1 MAYQYENVK
10 LEKGMYGQNGRS
22 FLKVLESLDPSE
34 NYKGTALEGL
44 DAFQRQLKRFDIHV
58 KGAGSDMVEKF
69 FHTSES
75 SVLFPEFV
83 SRVVRQGMESDIL
96 PDITATV
103 TNFDGMD
110 YRSIASVP
118 TDDDKELKRVEEG
131 AGIPTTSIRT
141 QENLVKLHKRGRMLV
156 ASYEDPLPATGS
168 LLCDAA
174 PDRRVHRAHAL
185 KGRHR
190 RFDERR
196 RQQQCGNKLY
206 HRR

>member
-10 LEKGMYGQNGRS
+10 LEKGMYGQSGKS

-118 TDDDKELKRVEEG
+118 TDDARSSS
-131 AGIPTTSIRT
+131 AWR
-141 QENLVKLHKRGRMLV
+141 RAR
-156 ASYEDPLPATGS
+156 ASPRPAS
-168 LLCDAA
+168 A
-174 PDRRVHRAHAL
+174 
-185 KGRHR
+185 
-190 RFDERR
+190 RR
-196 RQQQCGNKLY
+196 RISSGSTSAAECWW
-206 HRR
+206 RPMRPSASSDWTSSP

>member
-10 LEKGMYGQNGRS
+10 LEKGMYGQSGKS

-75 SVLFPEFV
+75 SVLFPEY
-83 SRVVRQGMESDIL
+83 RRPRGAPGHGGSDIL

-103 TNFDGMD
+103 TTF
-110 YRSIASVP
+110 
-118 TDDDKELKRVEEG
+118 
-131 AGIPTTSIRT
+131 
-141 QENLVKLHKRGRMLV
+141 
-156 ASYEDPLPATGS
+156 
-168 LLCDAA
+168 
-174 PDRRVHRAHAL
+174 
-185 KGRHR
+185 
-190 RFDERR
+190 
-196 RQQQCGNKLY
+196 
-206 HRR
+206 

>member
-10 LEKGMYGQNGRS
+10 LEKGMYGQSGRS

-83 SRVVRQGMESDIL
+83 SRVVRQGLEEAASCPTSPPPSPAL
-96 PDITATV
+96 TAWT
-103 TNFDGMD
+103 TALSRPFRRMTTRNSSAW
-110 YRSIASVP
+110 RRARASRRP
-118 TDDDKELKRVEEG
+118 
-131 AGIPTTSIRT
+131 
-141 QENLVKLHKRGRMLV
+141 
-156 ASYEDPLPATGS
+156 ASA
-168 LLCDAA
+168 
-174 PDRRVHRAHAL
+174 RR
-185 KGRHR
+185 KIS
-190 RFDERR
+190 
-196 RQQQCGNKLY
+196 
-206 HRR
+206 

>member
-118 TDDDKELKRVEEG
+118 TDDDQG
-131 AGIPTTSIRT
+131 A
-141 QENLVKLHKRGRMLV
+141 QARGGGRGHPDDP
-156 ASYEDPLPATGS
+156 ASA
-168 LLCDAA
+168 
-174 PDRRVHRAHAL
+174 RR
-185 KGRHR
+185 KIS
-190 RFDERR
+190 
-196 RQQQCGNKLY
+196 
-206 HRR
+206 

>member
-10 LEKGMYGQNGRS
+10 LEKGMYGQSGKS

-110 YRSIASVP
+110 SALSRPFRRMTTRSSSAWRRARASRRP
-118 TDDDKELKRVEEG
+118 
-131 AGIPTTSIRT
+131 
-141 QENLVKLHKRGRMLV
+141 
-156 ASYEDPLPATGS
+156 ASA
-168 LLCDAA
+168 
-174 PDRRVHRAHAL
+174 RR
-185 KGRHR
+185 KIS
-190 RFDERR
+190 
-196 RQQQCGNKLY
+196 
-206 HRR
+206 